1 MGNERYLKI
10 FRETGALHEGH
21 FKLTSGLHSAVYFQ
35 CALVLQ
41 YPRYTALFA
50 EKIVAAF
57 TGQNIDTV
65 ITPAVGGIVIGQEVG
80 RQLDVRTIFSERR
93 DDRMMLRRGFALK
106 PGERV
111 LVCEDVVTTGGSV
124 FEVIDLAR
132 GARAEIVGV
141 GFIVD
146 RSGGSV
152 KFGVKQFSVMEM
164 QTETFQPDECPMCAR
179 NMPIEKPGSRMD
191 QK

>member
-1 MGNERYLKI
+1 MEDYQQI

-41 YPRYTALFA
+41 YPRYASLFA

-57 TGQNIDTV
+57 KGSKIDTV
-65 ITPAVGGIVIGQEVG
+65 ISPAVGGIVIGQEVG
-80 RQLDVRTIFSERR
+80 RQLGVKTIFSERQ
-93 DDRMMLRRGFALK
+93 DNLMKLRRGFILT
-106 PGERV
+106 PGEKV

-124 FEVIDLAR
+124 FEVIELVKN
-132 GARAEIVGV
+132 AEAKVVGV

-146 RSGGSV
+146 RSGGKV
-152 KFGVKQFSVMEM
+152 RVGVEQHAVLELNAESFKPE
-164 QTETFQPDECPMCAR
+164 DCPMCAR
-179 NMPIEKPGSRMD
+179 KLPIEKPGSR
-191 QK
+191 KE